1 MRKQTGIVL
10 ATGALAGAGVVLL
23 DSLAG
28 RKKHV
33 INIEQEMPVPARQ
46 VIVLI
51 KQVEREPEF
60 IPIISS
66 VTLHSWTEL
75 SARYTVRVAS
85 LMPAFVNY
93 RKWWDYEAPA
103 VYWTSQSGTLGFHNN
118 GEILFTDK
126 NGRSVANLRSEHWLT
141 TPVVGRIS
149 SAVATPIIKVSL
161 ENWLKHLAEELS
173 GGK

>member
-1 MRKQTGIVL
+1 MRKQTVIVL
-10 ATGALAGAGVVLL
+10 ATGALAGAGLVLL

-33 INIEQEMPVPARQ
+33 ITIEQEMPVPARK
-46 VIVLI
+46 VIDLI
-51 KQVEREPEF
+51 KQVEREPES

-66 VTLHSWTEL
+66 VTLHSRTEL

-85 LMPAFVNY
+85 MMPACVNY
-93 RKWWDYEAPA
+93 RKWWDYEAAA

-118 GEILFTDK
+118 GEIIFTEK
-126 NGRSVANLRSEHWLT
+126 NGGSVARLTSEHWLT
-141 TPVVGRIS
+141 APVVGRIS
-149 SAVATPIIKVSL
+149 SVAATPIIKVSL
-161 ENWLKHLAEELS
+161 ENWLKYLAEELS